1 MSWDQTMILLKA
13 IQENGISSANGTIMM
28 VPFSENKYGFNI
40 KLTDIDG
47 TTPLKDVTLTG
58 VSNPT
63 TELRT
68 NAEGRV
74 KFISDSPKHTISF
87 SNFPSGYTYG
97 DLFTQQAVQGY
108 INDMTEIVITP
119 NKSQFAGYNI
129 TFTYNGSAFA
139 GKNITCTTNGKS
151 YVTSGSGVINNVYA
165 KNTTLAFSA
174 AIPGKY
180 TAADGLCYTQVNIT
194 GSCSGTIGSVVNK
207 SVTLTAS
214 SGAGAL
220 KINSAIPSV
229 GSTINIGSYTYRICH
244 ADGGSV
250 YAITDTLPSE
260 CAFGNNTTYAGSN
273 LASQCTSWYNNNVPA
288 SWKNAGF
295 FNDVTVNGVTA
306 KCFVPSYDQ
315 FNGGFSYFN
324 SDERRVCKLNGS
336 ANWYWTSSAYSSGD
350 VWGVGYDGDFYY
362 SGPSNTR
369 GFRPCLAIARS
380 AFAS

>member
-47 TTPLKDVTLTG
+47 TTPLKDVTLSG

-74 KFISDSPKHTISF
+74 KFISDSPKHNISF

-129 TFTYNGSAFA
+129 TFTYNGSTLA
-139 GKNITCTTNGKS
+139 GKTINCSTNGKS
-151 YVTSGSGVINNVYA
+151 YITDSSGKIHNVYA
-165 KNTTLAFSA
+165 KNTSLAFT
-174 AIPGKY
+174 I
-180 TAADGLCYTQVNIT
+180 TVNRPVSNGYVYKT
-194 GSCSGTIGSVVNK
+194 GTYSGSCSGSIGSVVDR
-207 SVTLTAS
+207 SVAMS
-214 SGAGAL
+214 Y
-220 KINSAIPSV
+220 KIDGNPIAWNRSVPSV
-229 GSTINIGSYTYRICH
+229 GSEMTIGSYTYIICH
-244 ADGGSV
+244 VDSDTV
-250 YAITDTLPSE
+250 YAITKNLQ
-260 CAFGNNTTYAGSN
+260 GTTSFSSNGSTAYSGSI
-273 LASQCTSWYNNNVPA
+273 LVSKCTDWYNNKVP
-288 SWKNAGF
+288 SDIKSYGF
-295 FNDVTVNGVTA
+295 FKAVSVNGVTA
-306 KCFVPSYDQ
+306 QCFVPSYEQ

-324 SDERRVCKLNGS
+324 SNNRRVCDDS
-336 ANWYWTSSAYSSGD
+336 WYWTSSASSSSR
-350 VWGVGYDGDFYY
+350 VWYVNNDGSFYG
-362 SGPSNTR
+362 SRPSDTY

>member
-74 KFISDSPKHTISF
+74 KFISDSPKHNISF

-129 TFTYNGSAFA
+129 TFTYNGSTLA
-139 GKNITCTTNGKS
+139 GKTINCSTNGKS
-151 YVTSGSGVINNVYA
+151 YITDSSGKIHNVYA
-165 KNTTLAFSA
+165 KNTSLAFT
-174 AIPGKY
+174 I
-180 TAADGLCYTQVNIT
+180 TVNRPVSNGYVYKT
-194 GSCSGTIGSVVNK
+194 GTYSGSCSGSIGSVVDR
-207 SVTLTAS
+207 SVAMS
-214 SGAGAL
+214 Y
-220 KINSAIPSV
+220 KIDGNPIAWNRSVPSV
-229 GSTINIGSYTYRICH
+229 GSEMTIGSYTYIICH
-244 ADGGSV
+244 VDSDTV
-250 YAITDTLPSE
+250 YAITKNLQGKTE
-260 CAFGNNTTYAGSN
+260 FGNNTTYAGST
-273 LASQCTSWYNNNVPA
+273 LVQKCTDWYNNNVP
-288 SWKNAGF
+288 SDIKSYGF
-295 FNDVTVNGVTA
+295 FKAVSVNGVTA
-306 KCFVPSYDQ
+306 QCFVPSYEQ

-324 SDERRVCKLNGS
+324 SDNRRVCDNS
-336 ANWYWTSSAYSSGD
+336 WYWTSSANSSSD
-350 VWGVGYDGDFYY
+350 VWGVRNDGVFGNYY
-362 SGPSNTR
+362 GPSTAR

>member
-129 TFTYNGSAFA
+129 TFTYNGSTLA
-139 GKNITCTTNGKS
+139 GKTINCSTNGKS
-151 YVTSGSGVINNVYA
+151 YITDSSGKIHNVYA
-165 KNTTLAFSA
+165 KNTSLAFT
-174 AIPGKY
+174 I
-180 TAADGLCYTQVNIT
+180 TVNRPVSNGYVYKT
-194 GSCSGTIGSVVNK
+194 GTYSGSCSGSIGSVVDR
-207 SVTLTAS
+207 SVAMS
-214 SGAGAL
+214 Y
-220 KINSAIPSV
+220 KIDGNPIAWNRPVPSV
-229 GSTINIGSYTYRICH
+229 GSEMTIGSYPYIICH
-244 ADGGSV
+244 VDSDTV
-250 YAITDTLPSE
+250 YAITKNLQ
-260 CAFGNNTTYAGSN
+260 GTTQFSSNSSTAYSGSI
-273 LASQCTSWYNNNVPA
+273 LASKCADWYNNNVP
-288 SWKNAGF
+288 SDLKSYGF
-295 FNDVTVNGVTA
+295 FKSVSVNGVTA
-306 KCFVPSYDQ
+306 QCFVPSYDQ

-324 SDERRVCKLNGS
+324 SNERRACDNS
-336 ANWYWTSSAYSSGD
+336 WYWTSSAYSSSFVWFVGNDGGLYSNGPGD
-350 VWGVGYDGDFYY
+350 AG
-362 SGPSNTR
+362 

>member
-1 MSWDQTMILLKA
+1 MKA

-68 NAEGRV
+68 NSDGRV

-87 SNFPSGYTYG
+87 NNFPSGYIYG

-119 NKSQFAGYNI
+119 DKSQFAGYTI
-129 TFTYNGSAFA
+129 TFTYNSSAFA
-139 GKNITCTTNGKS
+139 GKNITCTTNGRS
-151 YVTSGSGVINNVYA
+151 YVTNSAGTISNVYV
-165 KNTTLAFSA
+165 KNTTLNFSA
-174 AIPGKY
+174 
-180 TAADGLCYTQVNIT
+180 TASATDNGVTIT
-194 GSCSGTIGSVVNK
+194 YGPVGSCTGTIGSIVNRNVTLTYSAKINK
-207 SVTLTAS
+207 SV
-214 SGAGAL
+214 
-220 KINSAIPSV
+220 PSI
-229 GSTINIGSYTYRICH
+229 GSTLKIGSYDYIICH
-244 ADGGSV
+244 DDGTNV
-250 YAITDTLPSE
+250 YAITNTIPDT
-260 CAFGNNTTYAGSN
+260 CAFGNNTTYAGSD
-273 LASQCTSWYNNNVPA
+273 LANKCTSWYNNYVPA
-288 SWKNAGF
+288 VWKDAGVL
-295 FNDVTVNGVTA
+295 NNVTVNGVTA
-306 KCFVPSYDQ
+306 KCFVPSYEQ

-324 SDERRVCKLNGS
+324 SDSRRVCQYGETDQ
-336 ANWYWTSSAYSSGD
+336 WYWTSSARSSSRVWD
-350 VWGVGYDGDFYY
+350 VSDRGSLNYNDPGSTF
-362 SGPSNTR
+362 